1 MRWFIP
7 WIKKEDIGN
16 GLTWLIPTL
25 WENQSTFCSPNFSS
39 HEALSTNTKLQMLW
53 KKEMRRN
60 WSWKRHRVAKPV
72 TAEHRGWHDYESES
86 KGWFQ
91 RPEMSLMNQSGKRNH
106 MTTDIRK
113 LIYRGKKKFKKDWQ
127 IIYKPKE
134 TTLSRFCQFRFYFK
148 SIKKGCCFL
157 TETFIKPRKIF
168 RTLLKGCIPTNC
180 KSRGLKEILRGVSHR
195 FNINRVRLAL

>member
-1 MRWFIP
+1 MD
-7 WIKKEDIGN
+7 KKRGYRKRADVINSNIVGKPVN
-16 GLTWLIPTL
+16 FLLAY
-25 WENQSTFCSPNFSS
+25 NFSS
-39 HEALSTNTKLQMLW
+39 HEARPTNTKLQMLW

-91 RPEMSLMNQSGKRNH
+91 RPEMNLMNQSGKRNH

-113 LIYRGKKKFKKDWQ
+113 LIYRGKKKFKKDWK

-148 SIKKGCCFL
+148 SIKKGCYFL

>member
-1 MRWFIP
+1 MGETVCDLEDSGAFYFDTMRWFIP

-25 WENQSTFCSPNFSS
+25 WENQSTFCSPIIFPPTRPDQQIQSCRCF
-39 HEALSTNTKLQMLW
+39 ERKRW
-53 KKEMRRN
+53 N

-91 RPEMSLMNQSGKRNH
+91 RPEMNLMNQSGKRNH

-113 LIYRGKKKFKKDWQ
+113 LIYRGKKKIQ
-127 IIYKPKE
+127 
-134 TTLSRFCQFRFYFK
+134 
-148 SIKKGCCFL
+148 KGL
-157 TETFIKPRKIF
+157 TNYLQT
-168 RTLLKGCIPTNC
+168 KGNNLISVLP
-180 KSRGLKEILRGVSHR
+180 I
-195 FNINRVRLAL
+195 